1 MKTLIC
7 ILFLLT
13 CNAWGQDSIQKSK
26 DSNGGLL
33 LTPWKGWKMNG
44 IQKAYYLDGKI
55 RGERSFVDGKIEGTT
70 RMYSPSGKLTA
81 VNYYHNNFHH
91 GTDTSFFENGNIS
104 GISSFV
110 NRHYIS

>member
-1 MKTLIC
+1 
-7 ILFLLT
+7 
-13 CNAWGQDSIQKSK
+13 
-26 DSNGGLL
+26 
-33 LTPWKGWKMNG
+33 MNG

-110 NRHYIS
+110 NGKINGRVVTFDKEGQVLNDNIYEMGKPTGIIKQYKNGKITESP